1 MFFFFVCEMT
11 QKKTIKYM
19 QMNYMDGNVNIH
31 TSSIKKYTYWQQ
43 ITEYNDD
50 IWILNI
56 YTNKK
61 WYSFAKLLL

>member
-1 MFFFFVCEMT
+1 MFFLCEMT

-19 QMNYMDGNVNIH
+19 LMNYIDGNVNIH

-50 IWILNI
+50 I
-56 YTNKK
+56 
-61 WYSFAKLLL
+61 